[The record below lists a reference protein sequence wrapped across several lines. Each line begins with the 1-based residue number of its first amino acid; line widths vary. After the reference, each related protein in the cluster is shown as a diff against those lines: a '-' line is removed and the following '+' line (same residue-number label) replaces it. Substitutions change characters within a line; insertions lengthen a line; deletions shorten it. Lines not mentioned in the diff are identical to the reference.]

1 MLYSI
6 RSKFE
11 HKPLIAD
18 LLYALF
24 FGALSLAFG
33 ELNFVIPGIEGGN
46 SDFREIPL
54 IISIFY
60 IGNPVFLI
68 ISCLITS
75 ITTSPDGSYLTTFGM
90 HIIPLV
96 VSSLFYKYLKT
107 TTTTNILNLGVIWSF
122 YIVIYYA
129 IFLIPVMILIDQL
142 VGLNKFAFME
152 SYKTIIISI
161 KFEMIA
167 TSLITGLY
175 LVQFE
180 TRENLVE
187 HQKNLEAIVNKRTKE
202 LAQANSRLT
211 SMNDELVSNS
221 QEIKS
226 MNENL
231 DGIVKKRSKKIEEQL
246 SLLVR
251 YAHMNSHEVRAPIA
265 RILGLLHIIK
275 IEKADVQQE
284 EVISK
289 LCESGEELDEIVRS
303 MNRLLEKEIDTNEI
317 S

>member
-1 MLYSI
+1 MFYTVRTKLEKYPNLVN
-6 RSKFE
+6 FV
-11 HKPLIAD
+11 
-18 LLYALF
+18 YALF
-24 FGALSLAFG
+24 FGILSLAFG
-33 ELNFVIPGIEGGN
+33 ELKFVIPGIEGGS

-54 IISIFY
+54 IVSVFY
-60 IGNPVFLI
+60 ITNPVFLI
-68 ISCLITS
+68 ISCFVTS

-96 VSSLFYKYLKT
+96 VSFLFYKYLKT
-107 TTTTNILNLGVIWSF
+107 ITTTILNRGVIWSF

-142 VGLNKFAFME
+142 VGLNEFAFME
-152 SYKTIIISI
+152 SYKTIMTSI

-175 LVQFE
+175 LVQFG
-180 TRENLVE
+180 TRENFVE
-187 HQKNLEAIVNKRTKE
+187 HQKNLESVVYKRTKD
-202 LAQANSRLT
+202 LGLANSRLT

-221 QEIKS
+221 HEIKS

-251 YAHMNSHEVRAPIA
+251 YAHMNSHEVRAPLA
-265 RILGLLHIIK
+265 RILGLLNIIK
-275 IEKADVQQE
+275 IEKTEAEQE
-284 EVISK
+284 EIISK
-289 LCESGEELDEIVRS
+289 LCESGEELDQIVRS
-303 MNRLLEKEIDTNEI
+303 MNRLLEKEIDTDET

>member
-1 MLYSI
+1 MFYTF
-6 RSKFE
+6 RAKFE
-11 HKPLIAD
+11 KYPNLANFI
-18 LLYALF
+18 YAVF
-24 FGALSLAFG
+24 FGILSLAFG
-33 ELNFVIPGIEGGN
+33 ELKFVIPGIEGGN

-54 IISIFY
+54 IISVVY
-60 IGNPVFLI
+60 IANPVFLI

-75 ITTSPDGSYLTTFGM
+75 ITTAPDGSYLTTFGM

-107 TTTTNILNLGVIWSF
+107 TTTTILIRGIIWSF

-142 VGLNKFAFME
+142 VGLNAFAFME
-152 SYKTIIISI
+152 SYKTIMISI

-167 TSLITGLY
+167 TALITGLY
-175 LVQFE
+175 LVQFD

-187 HQKNLEAIVNKRTKE
+187 HQKNLEAVVNKRTKE

-211 SMNDELVSNS
+211 SMNDELVSS
-221 QEIKS
+221 SHEIKS

-231 DGIVKKRSKKIEEQL
+231 DGIVKKRSKKIDKQL

-251 YAHMNSHEVRAPIA
+251 YAHMNSHEVRAPLA

-275 IEKADVQQE
+275 IEKSNVEQE

-303 MNRLLEKEIDTNEI
+303 MNRLLEKEIDTDET